1 MASFESGTEDAE
13 HFTKMSQA
21 SPTSVPQVH
30 TPSLITR
37 LVELREAADFLA
49 RDRARPPAAILEET
63 RHLVELTFNVLPLIH
78 AANHLLLGNLAQ
90 AETFA
95 LRELAAAR
103 RHQELAARSTETC
116 RAACE
121 LSLRALIRAIDALLA
136 ELIPHSMV
144 PSI

>member
-1 MASFESGTEDAE
+1 MLNIG
-13 HFTKMSQA
+13 TKMSQA
-21 SPTSVPQVH
+21 SPTSVPQVR

-37 LVELREAADFLA
+37 LVELREAADLLA
-49 RDRARPPAAILEET
+49 RDRSCAPASTLAQT
-63 RHLVELTFNVLPLIH
+63 RQLVEAAFNVLPLIH
-78 AANHLLLGNLAQ
+78 DGNHALVSGVAQ

-103 RHQELAARSTETC
+103 RHHDLAARSAETC

-121 LSLRALIRAIDALLA
+121 LSLRALIRALDALLA
-136 ELIPHSMV
+136 QLVPHSMV